1 MKIIKTQFNTN
12 FSGVQVAINCLKVC
26 PLWNSYLQSSNIW
39 HQLLRNEALKAQN
52 FASEARSSVEGV
64 GNGWLEEFSSN
75 FVIKKLEIDTL
86 RSQDVL
92 YSGKLKDICS
102 AGKHL
107 SQSLELAQKIK
118 TVPND
123 LEPHPLLVHEFMMLA
138 ETRLERIRKRYRDK
152 AGLVCGPNEEEMHE
166 FMLTTSNECGF
177 SSETYFQVSGLY
189 L

>member
-12 FSGVQVAINCLKVC
+12 SLGFQVALNCQKVC

-39 HQLLRNEALKAQN
+39 HQLLRNEALKAED
-52 FASEARSSVEGV
+52 FATEARSSVEGV

-75 FVIKKLEIDTL
+75 FVIKKLEIDMI

-92 YSGKLKDICS
+92 YRGKLEDICS

-118 TVPND
+118 TLPTD
-123 LEPHPLLVHEFMMLA
+123 LESHPLHVHEFMIKA
-138 ETRLERIRKRYRDK
+138 EIRLERIRKRYRNR
-152 AGLVCGPNEEEMHE
+152 AGLMCGPNEEEMHE